1 MKLFENR
8 RPGNYTEGSPSKAA
22 ITRTTTPKGNV
33 FWLIK
38 TPFTTC
44 GDYCDPNT
52 FELKNGRCRIVYKIA
67 KGRREK
73 YYVPIL

>member
-8 RPGNYTEGSPSKAA
+8 QPGNYTEGSPNEAV
-22 ITRTTTPKGNV
+22 ITRTTTTQGNV
-33 FWLIK
+33 FWLLK
-38 TPFTTC
+38 TPFTKY
-44 GDYCDPNT
+44 GEYHDPAT

-67 KGRREK
+67 KRRMEK